1 TIHAPRDAP
10 TLSLARLPTA
20 VCFVF
25 PVRRRRRLGEEKILG
40 NETGC
45 LDQRVDLVDAL
56 LAFGLVY
63 ALLSAHDD
71 TRPRSRPQFSRVR
84 IAVSR
89 PSATALSAP
98 ASRSAASAASCASLV
113 RPPGALS
120 SNAKQR
126 PLWIAMIS
134 GVPATTPRPCRI
146 LASIGLRKP
155 PFA

>member
-1 TIHAPRDAP
+1 
-10 TLSLARLPTA
+10 
-20 VCFVF
+20 
-25 PVRRRRRLGEEKILG
+25 
-40 NETGC
+40 C

-155 PFA
+155 PFAGWKAKTPGAGRARRCWNTARWIAASGEARRRALMAQP